1 MVDHLAGVAIIDRAG
16 PAMLKMLQAH
26 ALGENRKRF
35 VMATDHLVT
44 PALEWG
50 RPQQLQLI

>member
-1 MVDHLAGVAIIDRAG
+1 
-16 PAMLKMLQAH
+16 MLKMLQAH